1 MSHDE
6 ANRLWAAR
14 LLSTQLARAD
24 VVEAVYRGADLALAG
39 FVGRASV
46 WVVVG
51 NADGMA
57 LLAPQ
62 ALVGDPLAADPGQ
75 AVPLSDFDTI
85 TQPSRPTEEP

>member
-24 VVEAVYRGADLALAG
+24 VVEAVYRGTDLALAG

-62 ALVGDPLAADPGQ
+62 ALVSDPLAADPAQ
-75 AVPLSDFDTI
+75 AAPLSDFDTI
-85 TQPSRPTEEP
+85 TQPGHPPEEP